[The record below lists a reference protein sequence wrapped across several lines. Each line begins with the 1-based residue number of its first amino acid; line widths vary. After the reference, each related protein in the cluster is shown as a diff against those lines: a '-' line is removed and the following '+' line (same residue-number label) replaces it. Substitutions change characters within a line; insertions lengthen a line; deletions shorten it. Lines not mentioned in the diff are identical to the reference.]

1 MAMPLFDVVD
11 LFSDET
17 ARNGPEQMALDEALL
32 EITPRP
38 LMRIYRWAEP
48 TVSFGYSLPLASV
61 RDRFPGL
68 PCVRRWTGGG
78 IVAHLDDW
86 TFALLVP
93 SSEAL
98 ASVRPIQAYQL
109 IHSGVAAALTKIGCA
124 ARLAEP
130 FHCADGPACFTSPA
144 LHDVIGVGNR
154 KLCGGAQRRTR
165 RGFLHQGSIQNV
177 KPPSN
182 FAGHLLELVA
192 GKADAFSLST
202 ATVARAKALVAN
214 KYASQAW
221 LERA

>member
-1 MAMPLFDVVD
+1 MAMPLFDVID
-11 LFSDET
+11 LFADET

-32 EITPRP
+32 EIAQRP
-38 LMRIYRWAEP
+38 LFRLYRWAEP

-61 RDRFPGL
+61 MDRFPAL

-78 IVAHLDDW
+78 IVRHLDDW

-93 SSEAL
+93 SSEPL
-98 ASVRPIQAYQL
+98 AGARPIKVYRL
-109 IHSGVAAALTKIGCA
+109 IHSGVAAALRKIGCS

-130 FHCADGPACFTSPA
+130 LDCANGLACFTSPA
-144 LHDVIGVGNR
+144 LHDVIGDDGR

-177 KPPSN
+177 KPPRN
-182 FAGHLLELVA
+182 FALHLLALLA
-192 GKADAFSLST
+192 GKACAFSLMP
-202 ATVARAKALVAN
+202 AILARANALVTN
-214 KYASQAW
+214 KYATKAW